1 MRKVLPAIGLLG
13 LVATSAAFAQA
24 PAAAPAA
31 AAPQR
36 AMVALEKADIS
47 INNKAGT
54 DGYVRIRVIP
64 VGGQPKDTTIDVLA
78 RMRENDIAADIEKAL
93 VIALRPTYEVKR
105 GGENVSIRKAER
117 TAPNFTVEIAFNTP
131 GLGIVLAN

>member
-1 MRKVLPAIGLLG
+1 MRTVLPAIGLLA
-13 LVATSAAFAQA
+13 LVASGSALAQA

-36 AMVALEKADIS
+36 ANVALERADIR

-54 DGYVRIRVIP
+54 DGYVRIRVTP
-64 VGGQPKDTTIDVLA
+64 VGGQAKDTTIDILA
-78 RMRENDIAADIEKAL
+78 RMKENDIAADIEKAL
-93 VIALRPTYEVKR
+93 IIALRPTYEVKR
-105 GGENVSIRKAER
+105 GGESVSIRKAEK
-117 TAPNFTVEIAFNTP
+117 TAANFSVEIAFNTP

>member
-1 MRKVLPAIGLLG
+1 MRTVLPAIGLLA
-13 LVATSAAFAQA
+13 LVASGSALAQA

-36 AMVALEKADIS
+36 ANVALERADIR

-54 DGYVRIRVIP
+54 DGYVRIRVTP
-64 VGGQPKDTTIDVLA
+64 VGGQAKDTTIDILA
-78 RMRENDIAADIEKAL
+78 RMKENDIAADIEKAL
-93 VIALRPTYEVKR
+93 IIALRPTYEVKR
-105 GGENVSIRKAER
+105 GGENVSIRKAEK
-117 TAPNFTVEIAFNTP
+117 TAANFSVEIAFNTP